1 MSKLSYKPLSQ
12 STWNDFENLFG
23 AVGACAGCWCM
34 HWKLKRSEFMQSKG
48 EGNKEKQHKIV
59 QSGIKPGILLYKD
72 GEAIGWCAVEPRIA
86 YPVMANS
93 KVMRPPDD
101 FEVWSISCFFI
112 RKDHRKKGL
121 SVQLLE
127 YVKEYCKEH
136 SQVSGATII
145 EGYPYDIK
153 KMTAPPFVWTGLSNA
168 FLKAGFK
175 EVARNSPT
183 RPIMRFFL

>member
-1 MSKLSYKPLSQ
+1 MSKLSYKPV
-12 STWNDFENLFG
+12 TEKNWKDFETLFG

-34 HWKLKRSEFMQSKG
+34 HWKLKRSEFMQSKS
-48 EGNKEKQHKIV
+48 EGNKKKQRKIV

-72 GEAIGWCAVEPRIA
+72 GEAIGWCAVEPRTA
-86 YPVMANS
+86 YPVMAKS
-93 KVMRPPDD
+93 KVMRPMDER
-101 FEVWSISCFFI
+101 EVWSVSCFFI

-127 YVKEYCKEH
+127 FVKEYCKKKKA
-136 SQVSGATII
+136 QII

-175 EVARNSPT
+175 EVARHSPT
-183 RPIMRFFL
+183 RPIMRFYL